1 MSKYFRSMA
10 KPLAWAALGGL
21 LVLGA
26 CKKNNNPAPGGKK
39 KTGNG
44 ALSDEDSLKYL
55 MYRTMEISFVNGG
68 RDTQYQLPAY
78 FWNSSV
84 PSLDPLSSLY
94 PNADTLLSVIRGYA
108 INPATSGPYDRYS
121 FLDRTGAQT
130 NQLQN
135 GISGDFGIQV
145 TYVADQNNNTYLY
158 VLYADPNSPAGRA
171 GVDRAWE
178 ITAINGNSNISYD
191 GPTGANTS
199 RVIDAVYNSSS
210 TTFTFLEPDSTTK
223 TVTLNTA
230 TYDTDPV
237 LFDSVY
243 SVNGT
248 AVGYFVFYTF
258 SSITDSLGNPVQN
271 TTRTALTNVFTRFK
285 NAGVKDVIVDL
296 RYNGG
301 GDVGTSMFIDS
312 AMAPAAATGQ
322 VMYNITYNAAFSQNE
337 TSLGLP
343 TQVNFGG
350 VGGLTLDHIFFITT
364 RNTASAS
371 ELTLNNLKPYL
382 SVKVVGDTTYGKPVA
397 DLVWPMI
404 DYDSTGNPKF
414 LAYLYSVAEATSNA
428 QGLGGYY
435 TGIAPDEEANDYVN
449 VPWGNA
455 GFDDNLVHIFNYIST
470 GTFRLAGARTVNPG
484 WLRARIP
491 GSIPL
496 HVFHDMVDFRT
507 SRAVLNRGKTLLPGR
522 KK

>member
-1 MSKYFRSMA
+1 MSKYFRNLA

-21 LVLGA
+21 LFLGA
-26 CKKNNNPAPGGKK
+26 CKKHNTPPGGKK
-39 KTGNG
+39 PTGNG
-44 ALSDEDSLKYL
+44 RLSDEDSLKYL
-55 MYRTMEISFVNGG
+55 MYRTMQVSFVNGG

-84 PSLDPLSSLY
+84 PTLDPLSSLY
-94 PNADTLLSVIRGYA
+94 SNADTLLSVIKGYA

-135 GISGDFGIQV
+135 GINGDFGLQV

-158 VLYADPNSPAGRA
+158 VLYADRNSPAGRA
-171 GVDRAWE
+171 GVDRAWQ
-178 ITAINGNSNISYD
+178 ITAINGNTNISYD
-191 GPTGANTS
+191 GPNGSNTT
-199 RVIDAVYNSSS
+199 RVVNAVYYSPT
-210 TTFTFLEPDSTTK
+210 TTFTFLAPDSTTK
-223 TVTLNTA
+223 TLTLSTTN
-230 TYDTDPV
+230 YNTDPV

-243 SVNGT
+243 DVNGT
-248 AVGYFVFYTF
+248 EVGYFVFYTF
-258 SSITDSLGNPVQN
+258 SSITDSVGNPVQN
-271 TTRTALTNVFTRFK
+271 TTRTALTNVFNRFQ
-285 NAGVKDVIVDL
+285 NAGVRDVIIDL

-301 GDVGTSMFIDS
+301 GDVGTSEFIDS
-312 AMAPAAATGQ
+312 AMAPPAAAGQ
-322 VMYNITYNAAFSQNE
+322 VMYNITYNTSFSQNA

-343 TQVNFGG
+343 SQVKFGG
-350 VGGLTLDHIFFITT
+350 VGGLSLDHIFFITT

-371 ELTLNNLKPYL
+371 ELTLNNLKPYM

-397 DLVWPMI
+397 DLVWPLS
-404 DYDSTGNPKF
+404 DYDSTGNPNF

-428 QGLGGYY
+428 QEIGGYY
-435 TGIAPDEEANDYVN
+435 TGIPADAQAFDYVN
-449 VPWGNA
+449 IPWGDA

-470 GTFRLAGARTVNPG
+470 GNFRLTGARTVHPG

-496 HVFHDMVDFRT
+496 HGFHDMVNFSQ
-507 SRAVLNRGKTLLPGR
+507 SRALWKRARIQPLFRR
-522 KK
+522 K